1 MLFNEKI
8 DYLIK
13 LGMKVNSN
21 FKKDITEL
29 IKKLPITI
37 KSKLSGN
44 EGFEFSFLGTYVNFG
59 VWTTNNET
67 SSVELDF
74 SKSGLLKKEED
85 FSFEVEL
92 PNEEKIKTLEINTLE
107 DVIDTNVD
115 IYDVMMFEF
124 SNSALNKEYSSQFE
138 AENVNKLYEF
148 DFVKTKDTFYLVCKE
163 SVEDLEEELFISKT
177 ALQLTEED
185 LNIIVI
191 DENKELISE

>member
-29 IKKLPITI
+29 MKKLPITI

-191 DENKELISE
+191 NENKELISE